1 MDSFLDF
8 KDAEATLAQLAEQL
22 AEEKIPVQ
30 HATDGVAKVLGTKSA
45 VKFLTHLR
53 PGAEK
58 HTSWDKVNT
67 ALTKQGVKTH
77 HIAKIASHIKPAQ
90 YKEEVDLG
98 EEKDIVIRDKSGK
111 VTKWSHE
118 GDWSKSVSST
128 TTDKSGAKHT
138 PYSKA
143 RDLARSA
150 LKKTLTKE
158 EIEQIDELKKST
170 LASYAKKSAAELP
183 KHQMNATYKA
193 VGPIAAAHAGKHPKT
208 GESPIEWDNRKVKNR
223 GAGVARAV
231 DKLAKEETDLQEAG
245 AYQKDMDEKKPVYAQ
260 GVKGMKSKPFTKKFK
275 SMDHYN
281 KWADSEHSSDHE
293 VHRVYQESTD
303 TCSACGQT
311 PCNCTHIN
319 EEVHRVGVTVSD
331 PNHTMVSQRKEKVQK
346 FVRIKGGSHADAVER
361 AKKHFKSKGWKVH
374 DAEHAGMVHE
384 EVELEEAKTPAEKM
398 DFQRMMAGAMSRD
411 EYNKKYKK
419 GKYAQKSG
427 KYKVD
432 PSGIYHNLIKT
443 AVKEESQIDELSN
456 ATLQSYKDKAM
467 KSADELAAKG
477 QHSKAN
483 DRYMKH
489 MQASGKQISRTMQ
502 NIHKAMQQRQQN
514 EDIEL
519 EEAMDKDSLRKALA
533 KHEQHAI
540 DANRRGDDE
549 AVKMHQGKMNQ
560 IKDKMAKLAR
570 SA

>member
-30 HATDGVAKVLGTKSA
+30 HATDGVAKVLGTKNA

-118 GDWSKSVSST
+118 GDWSKSASGT

-158 EIEQIDELKKST
+158 EIEQIDELQKST

-183 KHQMNATYKA
+183 KHQANATIKHT
-193 VGPIAAAHAGKHPKT
+193 GPLANAHSGKHPKT

-223 GAGVARAV
+223 GAGISRAV
-231 DKLAKEETDLQEAG
+231 DKLAKEEVEITE
-245 AYQKDMDEKKPVYAQ
+245 EI
-260 GVKGMKSKPFTKKFK
+260 
-275 SMDHYN
+275 
-281 KWADSEHSSDHE
+281 
-293 VHRVYQESTD
+293 HR
-303 TCSACGQT
+303 
-311 PCNCTHIN
+311 I
-319 EEVHRVGVTVSD
+319 GVTVSD
-331 PNHTMVSQRKEKVQK
+331 PHHTMVSQRKEKVQK
-346 FVRIKGGSHADAVER
+346 FVRIKGGSKEEALER
-361 AKKHFKSKGWKVH
+361 GKKHFKSKGWKVH
-374 DAEHAGMVHE
+374 DAEHAGMIHE

-411 EYNKKYKK
+411 EYNKKHKK

-514 EDIEL
+514 EDTEL
-519 EEAMDKDSLRKALA
+519 EEAVSHDSKARYEYTNGHKPKGHGQWMFSTVHPREHDVEKHKDQTHTVSGNFSDAAKAAA
-533 KHEQHAI
+533 KHF
-540 DANRRGDDE
+540 
-549 AVKMHQGKMNQ
+549 
-560 IKDKMAKLAR
+560 KDKGHKGDIHVL
-570 SA
+570 S

>member
-8 KDAEATLAQLAEQL
+8 KNAEAALAQLAEQL

-58 HTSWDKVNT
+58 HTSWDKVNS
-67 ALTKQGVKTH
+67 ALSKQGVKTH

-90 YKEEVDLG
+90 YKEEVDVT

-118 GDWSKSVSST
+118 GDWHKSGSGT

-158 EIEQIDELKKST
+158 EIEQIDELQKST

-231 DKLAKEETDLQEAG
+231 DKLAKEEVEIT
-245 AYQKDMDEKKPVYAQ
+245 
-260 GVKGMKSKPFTKKFK
+260 
-275 SMDHYN
+275 
-281 KWADSEHSSDHE
+281 
-293 VHRVYQESTD
+293 
-303 TCSACGQT
+303 
-311 PCNCTHIN
+311 
-319 EEVHRVGVTVSD
+319 EEIHRVGVTVSD
-331 PNHTMVSQRKEKVQK
+331 PHHQAVTMRKEKVQK
-346 FVRIKGGSHADAVER
+346 FVRIKGGSKEEAVER
-361 AKKHFKSKGWKVH
+361 GKKHFKGKGWKVH

-384 EVELEEAKTPAEKM
+384 EV
-398 DFQRMMAGAMSRD
+398 
-411 EYNKKYKK
+411 
-419 GKYAQKSG
+419 
-427 KYKVD
+427 
-432 PSGIYHNLIKT
+432 
-443 AVKEESQIDELSN
+443 QIDELSN

-467 KSADELAAKG
+467 KSADALAAKG

-483 DRYMKH
+483 DRYLKH
-489 MQASGKQISRTMQ
+489 MQASGKQISHTMQ
-502 NIHKAMQQRQQN
+502 NIHKAMQQRQQSEEVESDDDHFSKQSPKMQSAIN
-514 EDIEL
+514 LHLRKGKNYKDAVAAAAKHVKEEVEI
-519 EEAMDKDSLRKALA
+519 EEAMDKDSLRKALS

-549 AVKMHQGKMNQ
+549 AVKMHQDKMNK

-570 SA
+570 SV